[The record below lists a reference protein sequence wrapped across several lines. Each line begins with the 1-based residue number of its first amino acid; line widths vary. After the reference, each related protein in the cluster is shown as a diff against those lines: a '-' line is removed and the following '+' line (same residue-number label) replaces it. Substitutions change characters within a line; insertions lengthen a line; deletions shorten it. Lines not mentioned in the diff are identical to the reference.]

1 MGDFLAAFGLVFV
14 IEGLIFAAFP
24 GPAKRAMMSVAET
37 PEASLRLIGI
47 GSALAGLLIVW
58 LVRWS

>member
-24 GPAKRAMMSVAET
+24 GPAKRAIVSVVET